1 MARPAAVLDANVLY
15 PARPP
20 HGHAVPD
27 AIVADY
33 EDLTDRLDL
42 PDPNDRHVLAA
53 AIAAGA
59 SLVTFNVADF
69 PRAAVPPGLSVLAPD
84 DFVLSLIQA
93 DLDAVATVVDQQAA
107 ALRNPPMTTAEL
119 LEGLAVVGLAKSV
132 DTLRSPAL

>member
-1 MARPAAVLDANVLY
+1 MGV
-15 PARPP
+15 
-20 HGHAVPD
+20 AVPD
-27 AIVADY
+27 AEVADY

-42 PDPNDRHVLAA
+42 PDPGDRHVLAA

-93 DLDAVATVVDQQAA
+93 DPDAVATVVHQQA
-107 ALRNPPMTTAEL
+107 RT
-119 LEGLAVVGLAKSV
+119 
-132 DTLRSPAL
+132 

>member
-1 MARPAAVLDANVLY
+1 
-15 PARPP
+15 
-20 HGHAVPD
+20 
-27 AIVADY
+27 
-33 EDLTDRLDL
+33 